1 MHSGLRLV
9 SGVSLLLTLGT
20 VTISAWWMTFMPAIC
35 GDLLWSSFIVRC
47 LYKKVARI
55 GWTRSCLPD
64 FCKVI
69 TNVSKVFC
77 FCLWFLFLETNSFN
91 IVLSFVP
98 LWLACFLNICLP
110 MLCRPMVLD
119 RNSGALRQQTYM
131 ESLNR
136 SIGQQILPVITS
148 IFITQ
153 KLNGQSMDWS
163 FCCSGLFFAL
173 TLAALFLVGMLFTAI
188 KCRPHVLVNVA
199 VVAGAYAMV
208 VIATLTVF
216 LALLTESLDRPG
228 SISTAFALSW
238 LVAYLALVCAAW
250 LACFAKRNAL
260 LTMFEQLIAAS
271 ALHVS
276 GRTAAAAAPP
286 RPQTLE
292 QPRVMHLVRQS
303 ETFFRVAV
311 AEQVIGLSV
320 DDSAFDELC
329 PDAPSNK
336 VAPLPAILEPAD
348 GTGTADGS
356 VTDAEAVG
364 ISDGGAD
371 KASAEHSSGPDG
383 ASSLCS
389 ICMEE
394 QSNAVR
400 PKRLPP
406 LAPPPYRFRSS
417 RLLTCASAG
426 HNRSHS
432 ARRSADASLDSNNNR
447 HLTDRA
453 WMPACLSI
461 RIPRYCGITRIH
473 WGCRFSTPAVTA
485 VFATIALP
493 RYYRNGRPSAALPR
507 GPTRHHR

>member
-1 MHSGLRLV
+1 M
-9 SGVSLLLTLGT
+9 
-20 VTISAWWMTFMPAIC
+20 
-35 GDLLWSSFIVRC
+35 
-47 LYKKVARI
+47 
-55 GWTRSCLPD
+55 
-64 FCKVI
+64 
-69 TNVSKVFC
+69 
-77 FCLWFLFLETNSFN
+77 
-91 IVLSFVP
+91 LSFVP
-98 LWLACFLNICLP
+98 LWLACFLNVCLP

-119 RNSGALRQQTYM
+119 RNSGAHRQQTYM

-163 FCCSGLFFAL
+163 FCRSGLFFAL

-228 SISTAFALSW
+228 SISTVFALSW
-238 LVAYLALVCAAW
+238 LVAYLALVCGAW
-250 LACFAKRNAL
+250 LMCFAKRNAL

-348 GTGTADGS
+348 GTGTADDG

-364 ISDGGAD
+364 ISDGGAG

-383 ASSLCS
+383 MSSLCS

-400 PKRLPP
+400 PH
-406 LAPPPYRFRSS
+406 SS
-417 RLLTCASAG
+417 PRTAAVQILSSQLLTCASAG
-426 HNRSHS
+426 PNWSGR
-432 ARRSADASLDSNNNR
+432 AQRRMLPNPFAPSDK
-447 HLTDRA
+447 TTRA
-453 WMPACLSI
+453 QSVLPS
-461 RIPRYCGITRIH
+461 
-473 WGCRFSTPAVTA
+473 
-485 VFATIALP
+485 FATHCLQQGKKISP
-493 RYYRNGRPSAALPR
+493 QTKPVGDVDR
-507 GPTRHHR
+507 GAEIGGLQVDEWVGPV